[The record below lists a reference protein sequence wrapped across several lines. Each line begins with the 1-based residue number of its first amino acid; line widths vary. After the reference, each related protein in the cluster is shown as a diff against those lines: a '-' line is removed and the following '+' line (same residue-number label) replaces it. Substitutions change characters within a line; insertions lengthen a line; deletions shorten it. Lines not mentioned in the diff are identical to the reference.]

1 VVFELFL
8 NESELFEEEMSEDW
22 AEHQPDE

>member
-1 VVFELFL
+1 VIFELFL

-22 AEHQPDE
+22 AEHEPDE